1 MSDAPQQLYPCPVCH
16 RKFIKKSL
24 EVHLRSCDKKG
35 KYSGGHNVGY
45 DNKDFLDKLDKAMEA
60 EEKHSGYK
68 PSQKKKGQ
76 EEYNKEFLDKLD
88 KQWKLKKNIRD
99 INHIRKKK

>member
-1 MSDAPQQLYPCPVCH
+1 MASNEEENPVELKVEEVGVLQQ
-16 RKFIKKSL
+16 K
-24 EVHLRSCDKKG
+24 EQ
-35 KYSGGHNVGY
+35 NEE
-45 DNKDFLDKLDKAMEA
+45 EA

-88 KQWKLKKNIRD
+88 KAMEAEEKYSGYKPYQKIKKYSFLNQPQI
-99 INHIRKKK
+99 

>member
-68 PSQKKKGQ
+68 PSQKKEVKALTDQ
-76 EEYNKEFLDKLD
+76 EIFENNLNKAL
-88 KQWKLKKNIRD
+88 
-99 INHIRKKK
+99 